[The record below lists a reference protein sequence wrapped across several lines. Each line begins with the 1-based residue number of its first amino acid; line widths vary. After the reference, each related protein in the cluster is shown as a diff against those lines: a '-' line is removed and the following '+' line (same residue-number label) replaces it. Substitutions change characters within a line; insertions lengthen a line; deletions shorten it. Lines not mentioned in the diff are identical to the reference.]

1 MSLLAID
8 GLVAGYVP
16 GVNILDGV
24 SLRVEPG
31 SITGI
36 IGANGAGKST
46 LLKTVFGL
54 LAPVIG
60 SIRFDGRDVAGLLPA
75 ELKRLDI
82 SYFPQGSNIFPHM
95 TVEENLRLSCW
106 TFRRD
111 TARVAKAL
119 ARAQELFPVL
129 GTKRDSKAS
138 LLSGGE
144 AKMLSLAREILS
156 APRLMLVDEPSAGL
170 APKVTDY
177 VYEFLAQCRKEEAT
191 ILLVDQNIRASVR
204 ASDYVYV
211 FDTGKVKLEGPRER
225 FAGDVQRIVRD
236 VLFGD

>member
-1 MSLLAID
+1 
-8 GLVAGYVP
+8 
-16 GVNILDGV
+16 V

-31 SITGI
+31 SVTSI

-54 LAPVIG
+54 LTPVAG
-60 SIRFDGRDVAGLLPA
+60 SIVYDGREIAGASPA
-75 ELKRLDI
+75 QLKREGI
-82 SYFPQGSNIFPHM
+82 SYFPQGSNIFAHM

-111 TARVAKAL
+111 GGRVRKAM
-119 ARAQELFPVL
+119 ARAQELFPIL
-129 GTKRDSKAS
+129 GAKRGDKAS

-144 AKMLSLAREILS
+144 AKMLSLAREIIS

-170 APKVTDY
+170 APKITDY
-177 VYEFLAQCRKEEAT
+177 VYEFLAQCRKEGAT
-191 ILLVDQNIRASVR
+191 MLLVDQNIQASVR

-211 FDTGKVKLEGPRER
+211 FDMGRVKLEGPRER
-225 FAGDVQRIVRD
+225 FAGDLQRIVRD

>member
-1 MSLLAID
+1 MPLLAIED
-8 GLVAGYVP
+8 VVAGYSP
-16 GVNILDGV
+16 GVHILDGV

-31 SITGI
+31 SLTAIV
-36 IGANGAGKST
+36 GANGAGKST

-54 LAPVIG
+54 LVPVSGRIV
-60 SIRFDGRDVAGLLPA
+60 FDGRDVAGLLPA
-75 ELKRLDI
+75 ALKRLDI

-106 TFRRD
+106 TFRRN
-111 TARVAKAL
+111 AGRVRKAL

-129 GTKRDSKAS
+129 GTKRGSKAS

-177 VYEFLAQCRKEEAT
+177 VYTFLAECRREGAT
-191 ILLVDQNIRASVR
+191 ILLVDQNIQASVH

-211 FDTGKVKLEGPRER
+211 FDMGKVKLEGPRER